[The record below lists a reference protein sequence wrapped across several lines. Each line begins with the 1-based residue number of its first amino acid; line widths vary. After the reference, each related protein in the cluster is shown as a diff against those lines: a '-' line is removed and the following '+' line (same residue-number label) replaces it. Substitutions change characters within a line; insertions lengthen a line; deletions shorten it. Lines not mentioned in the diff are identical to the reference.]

1 MKLEFLYI
9 DESYKSILEEKGPTC
24 YSEIKKD
31 GLFIISYEETGY
43 NDKAAKI
50 LSGTYQQFQKNL
62 DPKKFFTINNEA
74 GEYFNQN
81 LYPLCNKFERLL
93 RQVLCIASVN
103 SNNSKSLKSCK
114 KLEKMGFEVT
124 YLPVDE
130 TGLVDIAELIHC
142 MNQKTILVSVM
153 AANNEIGTIQNLK
166 TISKLAHEKDI
177 LFHTDAVQAL
187 GGFKIDVK
195 DLDVD
200 AMSISGHKI
209 HAPKGIGALYL
220 RKGVKI
226 DNLIVG
232 GNQEKGKRGGTLN
245 LASIVGFGKAVE
257 TTVRDY
263 TITNKKLKTLR
274 DYFVSRVKEEI
285 QHISVNGH
293 HAQRLPGL
301 ASISFNLIEGES
313 LMLLLD
319 MAGIA
324 VSTGSACSSGTL
336 ESSHVL
342 KAIGLPPEEAQ
353 GTIRFSFGT
362 NNTKEEIDYVVETL
376 KKNVAKLREMSPLR
390 AKRKKK

>member
-1 MKLEFLYI
+1 MQRIYLDNAATTAVSNEVLTEMLPAFNETFGNPNSLHAFGREALKMVDTARDRIALGINADRGEIYFTSGGTEANNWAILGLAMANKAKGNHIITSQIEHHSVLE
-9 DESYKSILEEKGPTC
+9 
-24 YSEIKKD
+24 
-31 GLFIISYEETGY
+31 
-43 NDKAAKI
+43 
-50 LSGTYQQFQKNL
+50 
-62 DPKKFFTINNEA
+62 
-74 GEYFNQN
+74 
-81 LYPLCNKFERLL
+81 
-93 RQVLCIASVN
+93 
-103 SNNSKSLKSCK
+103 SCK

-130 TGLVDIAELIHC
+130 NGLINIADLLHHI
-142 MNQKTILVSVM
+142 NQKTILVSIM

-166 TISKLAHEKDI
+166 TISKIAHEKDV
-177 LFHTDAVQAL
+177 LFHTDAVQAI

-195 DLDVD
+195 DLELD
-200 AMSISGHKI
+200 AMSISGHKL
-209 HAPKGIGALYL
+209 HAPKGVGALYL

-232 GNQEKGKRGGTLN
+232 GGQEKGKRGGTLN

-263 TITNKKLKTLR
+263 VVNNKKLKTLR
-274 DYFVSRVKEEI
+274 DYFISKVKEEI
-285 QHISVNGH
+285 PHININGH
-293 HAQRLPGL
+293 PAQRLPGL

-324 VSTGSACSSGTL
+324 VSTGSACSSGDL
-336 ESSHVL
+336 SLSHVL
-342 KAIGLPPEEAQ
+342 KAIGLPAEVAQ

-362 NNTKEEIDYVVETL
+362 NNTKEEIDYVVQVL

-390 AKRKKK
+390 AKAKKKN

>member
-1 MKLEFLYI
+1 MQKIYLDNAATTSVSNEVLTEMIPAFSEVFGNPNSLHSFGREALNLVDKARDRIALGLNADRSEIYFTSGGTEANNWALI
-9 DESYKSILEEKGPTC
+9 GLAMANKAKGNHIITSKIEHHSILE
-24 YSEIKKD
+24 
-31 GLFIISYEETGY
+31 
-43 NDKAAKI
+43 A
-50 LSGTYQQFQKNL
+50 
-62 DPKKFFTINNEA
+62 
-74 GEYFNQN
+74 
-81 LYPLCNKFERLL
+81 
-93 RQVLCIASVN
+93 
-103 SNNSKSLKSCK
+103 CK
-114 KLEKMGFEVT
+114 KLEKLGFEVT

-142 MNQKTILVSVM
+142 INQKTILVSVM

-166 TISKLAHEKDI
+166 TIAKIAHEKDV

-187 GGFKIDVK
+187 GSFKIDVR

-209 HAPKGIGALYL
+209 HAPKGVGALYV

-232 GNQEKGKRGGTLN
+232 GSQEKGRRGGTLN

-263 TITNKKLKTLR
+263 TVNNKKLKSIR
-274 DYFVSRVKEEI
+274 DYFVSRIQQEFEHVK
-285 QHISVNGH
+285 VNGH
-293 HAQRLPGL
+293 SHQRLPGL
-301 ASISFNLIEGES
+301 ASVSFNFVEGES

-324 VSTGSACSSGTL
+324 VSTGSACSSGDL
-336 ESSHVL
+336 SLSHVL
-342 KAIGLPPEEAQ
+342 KAIGLDPEVAQ

-362 NNTKEEIDYVVETL
+362 NNTKEEVDYVIDVL
-376 KKNVAKLREMSPLR
+376 KKNVAKLRQMSPLKP
-390 AKRKKK
+390 KRSRK

>member
-1 MKLEFLYI
+1 MKRIYLDNAATTSVSNEVITEMLPVFN
-9 DESYKSILEEKGPTC
+9 
-24 YSEIKKD
+24 
-31 GLFIISYEETGY
+31 ETFG
-43 NDKAAKI
+43 NPNSLHSFGRDALNLVDKARDRIAEGINADRGEIYFTSGGTEANNWAIIGLALANKAKGNHI
-50 LSGTYQQFQKNL
+50 ITSQ
-62 DPKKFFTINNEA
+62 IEHHS
-74 GEYFNQN
+74 
-81 LYPLCNKFERLL
+81 
-93 RQVLCIASVN
+93 VLE
-103 SNNSKSLKSCK
+103 SCK

-130 TGLVDIAELIHC
+130 TGLVNIAELIHC

-195 DLDVD
+195 DLDID

-209 HAPKGIGALYL
+209 HAPKGVGALYL

-232 GNQEKGKRGGTLN
+232 GSQEKGKRGGTLN
-245 LASIVGFGKAVE
+245 LTSIVGFGKAVE
-257 TTVRDY
+257 ITVRDY
-263 TITNKKLKTLR
+263 VINNKKLKALR

-285 QHISVNGH
+285 QLIRVNGH
-293 HAQRLPGL
+293 NSQKLPGL

-362 NNTKEEIDYVVETL
+362 YNTKEEIDFVVETL
-376 KKNVAKLREMSPLR
+376 KKSVAKLREMSPLR

>member
-1 MKLEFLYI
+1 MKRIYLDNAATTAVSNEVLTEMLPAFN
-9 DESYKSILEEKGPTC
+9 
-24 YSEIKKD
+24 
-31 GLFIISYEETGY
+31 ETFG
-43 NDKAAKI
+43 NPNSLHSFGRDSLNLVDKARDRIAEGINADRGEIYFTSGGTEANNWAIIGLALANKAKGNHI
-50 LSGTYQQFQKNL
+50 ITSQ
-62 DPKKFFTINNEA
+62 IEHHS
-74 GEYFNQN
+74 
-81 LYPLCNKFERLL
+81 
-93 RQVLCIASVN
+93 VLE
-103 SNNSKSLKSCK
+103 SCK

-232 GNQEKGKRGGTLN
+232 GSQEKGKRGGTLN